1 MELNIGRLID
11 WDGEECLIEDEQGD
25 VIRVTFE
32 DFNPHDLKH
41 VVVGSTVIITEKG
54 YLELT
59 SQSFSHYLEE
69 PFDELA
75 FMDDSDDSE
84 EDS

>member
-1 MELNIGRLID
+1 LKSSKVTRITSP
-11 WDGEECLIEDEQGD
+11 CSSS
-25 VIRVTFE
+25 IRPS
-32 DFNPHDLKH
+32 FNPHDLKH